1 VQEVYTLAPLGTT
14 RPEENADPNRSV
26 AGSSSYDVVTRRSLR
41 AAAAK
46 PTKPAKAI
54 KQPSKTRAV
63 AVNAAPASTAVEK
76 AGAKKA
82 SRKSTKRSIINMA
95 VMTLAAGLV
104 ATMAIPAYA
113 FNPKATAAAQ
123 FGTSAIDGMRKA
135 QPQTVAVSQTVAEA
149 AVSRDAVTATSVA
162 ELARQKAAAQLVSYA
177 KAYKGPSAAQLVKA
191 PVYAAAPV
199 GNQAAIFAAAQKY
212 IGTPYVFGGA
222 TPAGFDCSG
231 YIMFVYA
238 QFGISLPHSV
248 SGEAAR
254 GTRVSLANAVP
265 GDVVIMSGHDGFYA
279 GNGNIMDAPAAGR
292 SVSIRPI
299 WTTSYYIV
307 RIG

>member
-1 VQEVYTLAPLGTT
+1 LAPLGTSSS
-14 RPEENADPNRSV
+14 EENPNPINSV
-26 AGSSSYDVVTRRSLR
+26 AGSSPSDVVTRRSLR
-41 AAAAK
+41 AAASPVKSAK
-46 PTKPAKAI
+46 PTKPAKAV
-54 KQPSKTRAV
+54 KQPRNAREV
-63 AVNAAPASTAVEK
+63 AVIASKASTK
-76 AGAKKA
+76 AGTQK
-82 SRKSTKRSIINMA
+82 SPRKNTKRSIINMV

-113 FNPKATAAAQ
+113 FSPAANSASQ
-123 FGTSAIDGMRKA
+123 FGTMAKPA
-135 QPQTVAVSQTVAEA
+135 PQTIAVSQAVAA
-149 AVSRDAVTATSVA
+149 SSVTRDAVTATSVA

-177 KAYKGPSAAQLVKA
+177 KAYTGPSAAQYLKTPAYPSFSLASVFSVAK
-191 PVYAAAPV
+191 
-199 GNQAAIFAAAQKY
+199 QY

-254 GTRVSLANAVP
+254 GTRISLADAVP
-265 GDVVIMSGHDGFYA
+265 GDVIIMNGHDGFYA
-279 GNGNIMDAPAAGR
+279 GNGNILDAPKPGG

-299 WTTSYYIV
+299 WTTDYYIV
-307 RIG
+307 RLGI